1 MDSMRRKTALP
12 VLLLLFAVGCSSFV
26 RNTNRSLLAFEA
38 AYTIEEPVRATF
50 CKGKVPQPP
59 PCVKAQAAAKAGYV
73 AYQHGSELLAQYI
86 ETKGTDVRTQIIL
99 LLPEVISATVDLTA
113 AISELK

>member
-1 MDSMRRKTALP
+1 MRRKIAFP
-12 VLLLLFAVGCSSFV
+12 LLLLLLCVGCSSFV
-26 RNTNRSLLAFEA
+26 KNTNRSLLAFQA

-50 CKGKVPQPP
+50 CQGKVPQPP
-59 PCVKAQAAAKAGYV
+59 SCVKAQAAAKAGYV

-86 ETKGTDVRTQIIL
+86 ETKAYDVKTQIL
-99 LLPEVISATVDLTA
+99 LLMPEVINATIDLTA